1 VVNESSVWN
10 SLKEWVGYGLVIA
23 FLWFVWPPL
32 VLLGSGL
39 LIVIDA
45 NARKRGRM
53 VSALAAAWTAGR
65 TAFAKRDEPT
75 DLRSAA

>member
-1 VVNESSVWN
+1 MSEPSVWN
-10 SLKEWVGYGLVIA
+10 SIKEWVGYGLIIG

-45 NARKRGRM
+45 NVRSRGRM
-53 VSALAAAWTAGR
+53 VSAFSAAWSAGR
-65 TAFAKRDEPT
+65 AALAKRDEPA
-75 DLRSAA
+75 DLRPVA